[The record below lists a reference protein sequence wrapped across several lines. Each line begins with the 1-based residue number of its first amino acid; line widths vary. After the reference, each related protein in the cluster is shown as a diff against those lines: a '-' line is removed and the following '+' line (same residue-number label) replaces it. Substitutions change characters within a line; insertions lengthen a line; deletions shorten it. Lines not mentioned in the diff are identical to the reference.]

1 MKHLDLRMKWIQE
14 KVESGNFVIEYIST
28 KEQVA
33 DILTKP
39 LPKETFEKLRES
51 CAVTR
56 QPAITA

>member
-1 MKHLDLRMKWIQE
+1 MLHEVIHSIFNTNFNK
-14 KVESGNFVIEYIST
+14 SGHFVIEYIST